1 MGEVGIID
9 EDERVELI
17 EGEIVLMSPIGRK
30 HIVRV
35 IQLTR
40 LFSRIFENIA
50 WVSVQNSLRLS
61 DDTEP
66 QPDFAILR
74 ERPDRY
80 EDDLPTAADALL
92 VIEISDT
99 SLSYD
104 RDVKVPLYARS
115 GIPEVWLLDV
125 SRRVVLVNRNPTPQ
139 GYQTTFT
146 ADLGAILAPVA
157 LPDCEIAVNEIFG
170 VSSPS

>member
-50 WVSVQNSLRLS
+50 WVSVQNTLRLS

-104 RDVKVPLYARS
+104 RAVKVPLYARF
-115 GIPEVWLLDV
+115 GVPEVWIVDV
-125 SRRVVLVNRNPTPQ
+125 AQSSIHIYRGPTPG
-139 GYQTTFT
+139 GYKTIVI
-146 ADLGAILAPVA
+146 AHRGESIALAA
-157 LPDCEIAVNEIFG
+157 FPDREIAVTEIVG
-170 VSSPS
+170 AV